1 MRSILVAA
9 LLGAA
14 VLANAGTAAAYSCF
28 DVTATIVGTNGSDRI
43 HGTSGRD
50 VIVGLGGD
58 DVVWGARRFGPHLR
72 KRGKRQAHRRPG
84 RRPAGRGQRSKHPE
98 GRVR

>member
-1 MRSILVAA
+1 MRSVLVAA

-58 DVVWGARRFGPHLR
+58 DVIWGLDDSDRICGNEGNDKLIPARASTRWTG
-72 KRGKRQAHRRPG
+72 A
-84 RRPAGRGQRSKHPE
+84 AVETS
-98 GRVR
+98 